1 VVKST
6 RSMAIAAVILAAGSL
21 AACSTTKT
29 LNTDDVQG
37 AIAKGLTDQ
46 VGGTFNVTCPSEI
59 TAEKGATFTCAVT
72 DPADGTSATV
82 TVTQEDADG
91 KFNWKVTA
99 AQSASAAPVA
109 SPSSS

>member
-1 VVKST
+1 MLKST
-6 RSMAIAAVILAAGSL
+6 RSLALAAVIVSVGTL

-29 LNTDDVQG
+29 LNTEDVQT

-46 VGGTFNVTCPSEI
+46 VGGTFDVTCPPEI
-59 TAEKGATFTCAVT
+59 TAEKGATFTCQVK
-72 DPADGTSATV
+72 DPTDGTSATV

-109 SPSSS
+109 SPSAS